1 MSENELRERGRAMRR
16 TLVGGICADRLDRE
30 VYTDRHMAKFGDVTQ
45 EVLFAQ
51 LWTRPGLD
59 LKTRTMITMISDVAT
74 GMTEALG
81 MHVRFCRNHGWSED
95 EIVEAIIH
103 CMGYVGVPL
112 VRKALV
118 TTSQVFTEMAANGEM
133 PRS

>member
-1 MSENELRERGRAMRR
+1 MSEDELRERGRAMRR

-51 LWTRPGLD
+51 LWTRHGLD
-59 LKTRTMITMISDVAT
+59 LKTRTMITMITDVAT

-118 TTSQVFTEMAANGEM
+118 TTSQVFAEMAANGEM

>member
-1 MSENELRERGRAMRR
+1 MDHSSLLDRGRAMRR
-16 TLVGGICADRLDRE
+16 ELVGDICADRLDSE
-30 VYTDRHMAKFGDVTQ
+30 VYTDPHMAKFGDVTQ

-59 LKTRTMITMISDVAT
+59 LKTRTLVTLICDVAT
-74 GMTEALG
+74 GMSEALA
-81 MHVRFCRNHGWSED
+81 MHVRFCRNHGWTED

-118 TTSQVFTEMAANGEM
+118 TTSQVFAEMAANGEM

>member
-1 MSENELRERGRAMRR
+1 
-16 TLVGGICADRLDRE
+16 
-30 VYTDRHMAKFGDVTQ
+30 
-45 EVLFAQ
+45 
-51 LWTRPGLD
+51 
-59 LKTRTMITMISDVAT
+59 
-74 GMTEALG
+74 MTEALG

-112 VRKALV
+112 VGKALV
-118 TTSQVFTEMAANGEM
+118 TTSQVFAEVAANGEV

>member
-1 MSENELRERGRAMRR
+1 MTQDDFRKRGRAMRR
-16 TLVGGICADRLDRE
+16 KLVGDICADRLDSE
-30 VYTDRHMAKFGDVTQ
+30 VYTDPHMAKLGDVTQ

-59 LKTRTMITMISDVAT
+59 LKTRTLVTLICDVAS
-74 GMTEALG
+74 GMTEALS

-103 CMGYVGVPL
+103 SMGYVGVPL

-118 TTSQVFTEMAANGEM
+118 TASAVFAEMAANGEM

>member
-16 TLVGGICADRLDRE
+16 TLVGDICADRLDRE
-30 VYTDRHMAKFGDVTQ
+30 VYTDPHMAKFGDVTQ

-118 TTSQVFTEMAANGEM
+118 TTSQVFAEMAANGEV

>member
-1 MSENELRERGRAMRR
+1 MSEDELRERGRAMRR

-51 LWTRPGLD
+51 LWTRHGLD
-59 LKTRTMITMISDVAT
+59 LKTRTMITMITDVAT

-81 MHVRFCRNHGWSED
+81 MHVRFCRNHGWSKD

-118 TTSQVFTEMAANGEM
+118 TTSQVFAEMAANGEM